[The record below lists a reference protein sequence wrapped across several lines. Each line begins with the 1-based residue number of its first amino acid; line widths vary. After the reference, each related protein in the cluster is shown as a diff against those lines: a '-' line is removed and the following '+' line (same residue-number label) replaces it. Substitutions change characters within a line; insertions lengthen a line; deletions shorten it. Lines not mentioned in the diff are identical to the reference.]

1 MKKKIPSFTLG
12 GIYSSNASGAEQM
25 LETKKKYNEFKN
37 LNWP

>member
-25 LETKKKYNEFKN
+25 LETKN
-37 LNWP
+37 LNQI